1 MVFGRDSTF
10 TFALT
15 DTGVEY
21 WSAFRFLTKDKVLEE
36 IRNWNYTRFPGISLV
51 NVICD
56 RNGPAYKQEVWYGS
70 DEAKELIPDLAEVS
84 LTHAILHIGSTPT
97 KDNCIVV
104 SETASGQTN
113 IDADVMDAII
123 KKIGEDGK

>member
-1 MVFGRDSTF
+1 MVFDRDSTF
-10 TFALT
+10 GFPLT
-15 DTGVEY
+15 NAGVRY

-36 IRNWNYTRFPGISLV
+36 IRNWNYTHFPGISLI

-56 RNGPAYKQEVWYGS
+56 RNGPAYKQEVWYSS
-70 DEAKELIPDLAEVS
+70 DETKELIPDLAEVS
-84 LTHAILHIGSTPT
+84 LTHAIIHVGLTPT

-123 KKIGEDGK
+123 KKIDG

>member
-1 MVFGRDSTF
+1 MVFGRDGTF
-10 TFALT
+10 GFPLT
-15 DTGVEY
+15 DAGVEY
-21 WSAFRFLTKDKVLEE
+21 WSKFRFLTKLKVLEE
-36 IRNWNYTRFPGISLV
+36 IRNWNYTRFPGISLI

-56 RNGPAYKQEVWYGS
+56 KDSPAYKQEVWYAS

-84 LTHAILHIGSTPT
+84 LTHALIHIGSTPT

-123 KKIGEDGK
+123 KKIDG